1 MEQKLIRYNNKDY
14 KYMRM
19 FSPSV
24 IKSELRLFKDFDFI
38 LKCGNST
45 IETYVVDT
53 QYKKARKIMKADW
66 KKLYGK

>member
-1 MEQKLIRYNNKDY
+1 
-14 KYMRM
+14 MRM